1 MTDEKFATL
10 LSFVERLGNAY
21 VSKSKSEID
30 WTPGWKDR
38 LKQHYESSKAE
49 AKTHTRNAND
59 LLDRH
64 KVAALMMIAIIRSDP
79 FQTLKPAVSPRS
91 SKARFWLAHIMG
103 MQIVRR
109 WILAD
114 IKYGTEKTP
123 IEMHLSPL
131 HVPSTMNGDGAYD
144 EQTVRGLYQAN
155 KASRLDPFLLA
166 NILFMQDAFHRA
178 AWKK

>member
-1 MTDEKFATL
+1 MTDQKFAEL
-10 LSFVERLGNAY
+10 LSLAERIGNAQI
-21 VSKSKSEID
+21 SKSNFEID
-30 WTPGWKDR
+30 WKTGWKNR

-49 AKTHTRNAND
+49 AKTHTRNADD

-79 FQTLKPAVSPRS
+79 FEMLKPAVTPRNRE
-91 SKARFWLAHIMG
+91 ARFWLAYAMG
-103 MQIVRR
+103 MVIVRR

-114 IKYGTEKTP
+114 IKDGIEKTP
-123 IEMHLSPL
+123 IEMHQGAI

-144 EQTVRGLYQAN
+144 QQTVRGLYQAN
-155 KASRLDPFLLA
+155 KANRLDPFLLA

-178 AWKK
+178 VWKK